1 MSGAT
6 ALSIWQK
13 PGLWAGMMFA
23 SLGVIASLK
32 VSGAVERG
40 PTYLL
45 LIVPL
50 LLGVQFYR
58 SLQNYADACG
68 AVSPALKR
76 YNKGI
81 ALTSL
86 GYMIGLGIAIS
97 LWNNYKLSDVAIFG
111 IALLP
116 AIPTFAMIAVMGRYI
131 TDEQD
136 EYLRHRAI
144 IASLWGLGIVLALGT
159 FWGFMEM
166 FGLVPHMW
174 SWWVMPV
181 WAMGMGIGQL
191 IQRDA
196 GETE

>member
-1 MSGAT
+1 MTEVAK
-6 ALSIWQK
+6 LSVWQK
-13 PGLWAGMMFA
+13 PGLWAGLMFA
-23 SLGVIASLK
+23 TLGIIAGLK
-32 VSGAVERG
+32 FSGAVERG

-50 LLGVQFYR
+50 LLGAQFYR

-81 ALTSL
+81 AITSL
-86 GYMIGLGIAIS
+86 GYMIGLGIAMT
-97 LWNNYKLSDVAIFG
+97 LWKRYELSDAAIFG

-136 EYLRHRAI
+136 EYLRHRAM
-144 IASLWGLGIVLALGT
+144 IAAVWGLGIVLALGT

-166 FGLVPHMW
+166 FGLVPHIW
-174 SWWVMPV
+174 SWWVLPV
-181 WAMGMGIGQL
+181 WAIGMGLGQL
-191 IQRDA
+191 VQRDRA
-196 GETE
+196 S